1 MGNYLNPGSTMFQGS
16 LRSQI
21 YIDKSNLIRQMN
33 ALLYTEQRYVCVSRP
48 RRFGKSM
55 AANMLAAYYDKE
67 SDTRNLFSGLKISR
81 DVSFDENINKYDVIR
96 RGCGRFLGL
105 NCYS

>member
-1 MGNYLNPGSTMFQGS
+1 MGNYLNPGSTMFWGS

-21 YIDKSNLIRQMN
+21 YIDKSGLIRQMN
-33 ALLYTEQRYVCVSRP
+33 TLLYTEQRYVCVSRP

-67 SDTRNLFSGLKISR
+67 NDTKELFAGLKISK
-81 DVSFDENINKYDVIR
+81 DTSFDENINTM
-96 RGCGRFLGL
+96 
-105 NCYS
+105 